1 MKKKILILILF
12 YISISKANFN
22 FDAIFH
28 AYYQNQEWSLPHLVR
43 EDAVASASF
52 RISYVADS
60 PKVYIPSTSYGNSI
74 YVWYTYNLGY
84 FEWVNV
90 GTFSGAEPSGGD
102 SIPRLSITS
111 YDMDTVFLVWEDKI
125 DDTTYSIKFSC
136 SFDSCMN
143 WFPQTIIFDSLKNSP
158 QSVIKYYPP
167 FLHIVWRNKN
177 KIYYSKSSDYGLT
190 WSSPYIISKDT
201 ISFKRYPV
209 IDAKRNFI
217 AVAWQ
222 DFRNGEPGI
231 YYNFST
237 DTGNTWFEIDIPI
250 CEDSQGCFCPD
261 IEIDSPY
268 VYTSWTLDSTKM
280 GFAKS
285 IDSGITWI
293 KSFLELGIPGTF
305 FPIFT
310 SITSKGE
317 TIYATSS
324 GTFIFPSISQFFYSF
339 NAGDE
344 WFEGPP
350 PPDNGG
356 CMEICIDKS
365 NILHLCAHLP
375 VNIKE
380 KYYKTLILN
389 KRGFLNLK
397 SLKNYQIFDISG
409 AKLRKGVNSGIK
421 FIKEN
426 KGYIKIVIF

>member
-1 MKKKILILILF
+1 MKKKILIFILL
-12 YISISKANFN
+12 YISISKANVIPVG
-22 FDAIFH
+22 IF
-28 AYYQNQEWSLPHLVR
+28 YVYSEDQGQNWSNLIPLHT
-43 EDAVASASF
+43 AVISSYF

-60 PKVYIPSTSYGNSI
+60 PKVYIPSFLWDSI
-74 YVWYTYNLGY
+74 NVWYTYNLNY
-84 FEWVNV
+84 FQVVNV

-237 DTGNTWFEIDIPI
+237 DTGNSWFEIDIPI

-268 VYTSWTLDSTKM
+268 VYTSWTLDLTKM

-293 KSFLELGIPGTF
+293 KSFLDLYFSPTMFI
-305 FPIFT
+305 

-350 PPDNGG
+350 PPENGG

-389 KRGFLNLK
+389 KRAFLNLK

-409 AKLRKGVNSGIK
+409 AKLRKGINSKGIK

-426 KGYIKIVIF
+426 KGYIKIIIF